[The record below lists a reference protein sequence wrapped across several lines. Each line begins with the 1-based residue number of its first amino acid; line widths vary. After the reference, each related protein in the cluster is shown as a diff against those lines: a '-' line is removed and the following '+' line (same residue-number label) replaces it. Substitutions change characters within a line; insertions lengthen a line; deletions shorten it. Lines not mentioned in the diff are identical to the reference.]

1 MKHDCIE
8 IDDEVKLLNTEIVT
22 EQQVVIPR
30 SYGSESADGNE
41 TIADHFCMNDDDN
54 TDNSA
59 IIKDDDTNVLNG
71 ETAVSELVLIPL
83 LSVLSLSG
91 ILSILSNMVV
101 ILAHNKHRRGMFE
114 RPILSLACVDIA
126 TGVLSTPIVFSIYY
140 FKCKNRN
147 NSVHNCTIFARCQ
160 PWPPGYCILFTPR
173 TSGGH
178 QGLSMGSP

>member
-22 EQQVVIPR
+22 EQQVVIPGN
-30 SYGSESADGNE
+30 SGSESADGNE
-41 TIADHFCMNDDDN
+41 TIADKFCMNDTDNN

-59 IIKDDDTNVLNG
+59 IIKEDDTNVLNG
-71 ETAVSELVLIPL
+71 ETVVSEYVLIPL

-147 NSVHNCTIFARCQ
+147 TSLTAKGALAHRLQRCTACTAS
-160 PWPPGYCILFTPR
+160 PPV
-173 TSGGH
+173 
-178 QGLSMGSP
+178 LSIMANGVWK

>member
-22 EQQVVIPR
+22 EQQGVV
-30 SYGSESADGNE
+30 SGNNGSESADGNE
-41 TIADHFCMNDDDN
+41 TIADNFCMNDAEN
-54 TDNSA
+54 IDNSS

-147 NSVHNCTIFARCQ
+147 NSGQNCTIFARCQ
-160 PWPPGYCILFTPR
+160 PWSPGNSILITPR

-178 QGLSMGSP
+178 QRLSMGSP